1 MINVCQCMPMYAK
14 GKSSH
19 HQVLNNIIKK
29 ITRNDIYVF
38 MVEILANLRYDKIRY
53 EDGFI

>member
-1 MINVCQCMPMYAK
+1 M
-14 GKSSH
+14 
-19 HQVLNNIIKK
+19 LNNIIKK